1 MSNPERILVID
12 DEDVVREVF
21 QRLLKSEGYQADC
34 VVSGEEGLRIAR
46 DKEYDAVILDV
57 MMNGIGG
64 LGTLQELRKT
74 DPDIPIIMV
83 TAYASLENAIECM
96 KQGAFDYITKPFKN
110 DAVLLAVQ
118 KAIKQKQLLRENKNL
133 KSQLKGIFG
142 FENIVGHSEQMRKV
156 FDLVSQVA
164 PSRSTILI
172 TGESGTGKE
181 LIAKAIHFHSPRSG
195 KQFVPVNS
203 GSLPPDLLESNLFGH
218 LKGSFTGAIA
228 AKKGLFEVAD
238 GGSIFF
244 DEIGNINLDT
254 QAKLLRV
261 IQEKEFMRVGGV
273 DTIHVDVRI
282 IAATN
287 NDLYTLVK
295 EGRFR
300 EDLYYRLNVI
310 SIHLPPLRE
319 RMDDLPLLADF
330 FVQKYCKENEKPPLH
345 LTPQALNALMDYTWP
360 GNVRELENVIERAVV
375 LCRNEAIT
383 PDLLPDSIRERARPY
398 MIAEG
403 NLPFKDKVDHY
414 RKALI
419 MDALQKADGVQ
430 KEAAKLLR
438 IKPTTLNEMMKRYN
452 IRYPA

>member
-1 MSNPERILVID
+1 MSRPERILVID

-21 QRLLKSEGYQADC
+21 QRLLKSEGYHPELC
-34 VVSGEEGLRIAR
+34 TSGEDGLKLIRER
-46 DKEYDAVILDV
+46 EFDAVILDV

-64 LGTLQELRKT
+64 LATLQELRKM
-74 DPDIPIIMV
+74 DPDLPVLML

-110 DAVLLAVQ
+110 DEVMLAIQ
-118 KAIKQKQLLRENKNL
+118 KAIEQRTLLRENKNL

-142 FENIVGHSEQMRKV
+142 FENIIGHSEQMRKV

-181 LIAKAIHFHSPRSG
+181 LIAKAIHFHSPRAG
-195 KQFVPVNS
+195 KPFVVVNS

-218 LKGSFTGAIA
+218 MKGSFTGAVA

-238 GGSIFF
+238 GGSIFL
-244 DEIGNINLDT
+244 DEIGNIHLDT
-254 QAKLLRV
+254 QSKLLRV

-273 DTIHVDVRI
+273 DTVHVDVRI

-287 NDLYTLVK
+287 SELFSLVK
-295 EGRFR
+295 DGRFR

-310 SIHLPPLRE
+310 SIQLPPLRE
-319 RMDDLPLLADF
+319 RMDDIPLLSDYF
-330 FVQKYCKENEKPPLH
+330 IHKYCRENDKAPLH
-345 LTPQALNALMDYTWP
+345 LTPQALNALMDHHWP

-375 LCRNEAIT
+375 LCRGETIT
-383 PDLLPDSIRERARPY
+383 VDLLPENIWNKSKPY
-398 MIAEG
+398 LISDT
-403 NLPFKDKVDHY
+403 NLPFKEKVDQY
-414 RKALI
+414 RRLLI
-419 MDALQKADGVQ
+419 LDALQKAEGVQ
-430 KEAAKLLR
+430 KEAARLLR
-438 IKPTTLNEMMKRYN
+438 IKPTTLNEMIKRYN
-452 IRYPA
+452 IKSSV

>member
-12 DEDVVREVF
+12 DEEVVREIF
-21 QRLLKSEGYQADC
+21 QRLLKSSAYQADFSP
-34 VVSGEEGLRIAR
+34 SGEEGIKLAR
-46 DKEYDAVILDV
+46 EKEFDAVILDV
-57 MMNGIGG
+57 MMNGMGG
-64 LGTLQELRKT
+64 LATLQELRKT
-74 DPDIPIIMV
+74 DPDIPVIMV

-110 DAVLLAVQ
+110 DAVLLAIQ
-118 KAIKQKQLLRENKNL
+118 KALKQRSLLRENKNL
-133 KSQLKGIFG
+133 KSQLKEIYG

-156 FDLVSQVA
+156 FDLVLQVA

-181 LIAKAIHFHSPRSG
+181 LIAKAIHFHSPRAG
-195 KQFVPVNS
+195 RPFVVVNS

-228 AKKGLFEVAD
+228 SKKGLFEVAD

-244 DEIGNINLDT
+244 DEIGNITPDT
-254 QAKLLRV
+254 QSKLLRV

-273 DTIHVDVRI
+273 DTVHVDVRI

-287 NDLYTLVK
+287 SDLFAATK
-295 EGRFR
+295 DGRFR

-310 SIHLPPLRE
+310 SINLPALRE
-319 RMDDLPLLADF
+319 RMDDVPLLADH
-330 FVQKYCKENEKPPLH
+330 FVQKYCRENDKEPLH
-345 LTPQALNALMDYTWP
+345 LTPQALNALMDYSWP

-375 LCRNEAIT
+375 LCRGDAIT
-383 PDLLPDSIRERARPY
+383 ADLLPDVIREKARPFI
-398 MIAEG
+398 IAEG
-403 NLPFKDKVDHY
+403 NVPFKEKVDQF
-414 RKALI
+414 RKVLI
-419 MDALQKADGVQ
+419 LDALQKADGVQ
-430 KEAAKLLR
+430 KEAAKILR
-438 IKPTTLNEMMKRYN
+438 IKPTTLNEMMKRYS

>member
-1 MSNPERILVID
+1 MSRRERILVID

-21 QRLLKSEGYQADC
+21 QRLLKSEGYQAEFC
-34 VVSGEEGLRIAR
+34 TSGEEGLKLIRE
-46 DKEYDAVILDV
+46 KEFDAVILDV

-64 LGTLQELRKT
+64 LATLQELRKM
-74 DPDIPIIMV
+74 DSDVPVLML

-110 DAVLLAVQ
+110 DEVMLAVQ
-118 KAIKQKQLLRENKNL
+118 KAIEQRTLLRENKNL

-181 LIAKAIHFHSPRSG
+181 LIAKAIHFHSPRAG
-195 KQFVPVNS
+195 KPFVVVNS

-218 LKGSFTGAIA
+218 MKGSFTGAIA
-228 AKKGLFEVAD
+228 SKKGLFEVAD
-238 GGSIFF
+238 GGSIFL
-244 DEIGNINLDT
+244 DEIGNIHLDT
-254 QAKLLRV
+254 QSKLLRV

-273 DTIHVDVRI
+273 DTVHVDVRI

-287 NDLYTLVK
+287 SDLYTLVK
-295 EGRFR
+295 DGRFR

-310 SIHLPPLRE
+310 SILLPALRE
-319 RMDDLPLLADF
+319 RMDDIPLLADF
-330 FVQKYCKENEKPPLH
+330 FIQKYCRENDKQPLY
-345 LTPQALNALMDYTWP
+345 LTPQALNALMDYHWP

-375 LCRNEAIT
+375 LCRGETIT
-383 PDLLPDSIRERARPY
+383 VDLLPENIWNKSRSY
-398 MIAEG
+398 MIADT
-403 NLPFKDKVDHY
+403 NLPFKDKVDQY
-414 RKALI
+414 RKLLI
-419 MDALQKADGVQ
+419 LDALQKAAGVQ
-430 KEAAKLLR
+430 KEAARLLR
-438 IKPTTLNEMMKRYN
+438 IKPTTLNEMIKRYN
-452 IRYPA
+452 IKSPV

>member
-1 MSNPERILVID
+1 MSSLERILVID
-12 DEDVVREVF
+12 DEDVVREIF
-21 QRLLKSEGYQADC
+21 QHLLKTEGYNADFSP
-34 VVSGEEGLRIAR
+34 SGEDGLRMAR
-46 DKEYDAVILDV
+46 DREYDAVILDV

-74 DPDIPIIMV
+74 DPDIPVIMV

-110 DAVLLAVQ
+110 DAVMLAVQ
-118 KAIKQKQLLRENKNL
+118 KAIKQRALLRENKNL
-133 KSQLKGIFG
+133 KSQLKGIYG

-181 LIAKAIHFHSPRSG
+181 LIAKAIHFHSTRAG
-195 KQFVPVNS
+195 KPFVVVNS

-218 LKGSFTGAIA
+218 MKGSFTGAISS
-228 AKKGLFEVAD
+228 KKGLFEIAD

-244 DEIGNINLDT
+244 DEIGNINPDT
-254 QAKLLRV
+254 QSKLLRV

-273 DTIHVDVRI
+273 ETIHVDVRI

-287 NDLYTLVK
+287 SDLYGLVK
-295 EGRFR
+295 DGKFR

-310 SIHLPPLRE
+310 SIHLPSLRE
-319 RMDDLPLLADF
+319 RMEDVPLLADY
-330 FVQKYCKENEKPPLH
+330 FVERYCKENEKPPLH
-345 LTPQALNALMDYTWP
+345 LTPQALNALMDYSWP

-375 LCRNEAIT
+375 LCRGDSLTA
-383 PDLLPDSIRERARPY
+383 DLLPDTIRERARAY
-398 MIAEG
+398 MVAEG

-414 RKALI
+414 RKVLI
-419 MDALQKADGVQ
+419 MDALQKSEGVQ

-452 IRYPA
+452 IKYPA

>member
-1 MSNPERILVID
+1 MSNLERILVID
-12 DEDVVREVF
+12 DEDVVREIF
-21 QRLLKSEGYQADC
+21 QRLLKTEGYQADFC
-34 VVSGEEGLRIAR
+34 ASGEDGLKLAR
-46 DKEYDAVILDV
+46 EREYDAVIMDV

-64 LGTLQELRKT
+64 LGALQEIRKIDT
-74 DPDIPIIMV
+74 DIPVIMI

-96 KQGAFDYITKPFKN
+96 KHGAYDYITKPFKN
-110 DAVLLAVQ
+110 EAVLLAVE
-118 KAIKQKQLLRENKNL
+118 KAVKQRSLLRENKQL
-133 KSQLKGIFG
+133 KSQLKGIYG

-164 PSRSTILI
+164 PSRSTIMI

-181 LIAKAIHFHSPRSG
+181 LIAKSIHFHSPRSG
-195 KQFVPVNS
+195 KQFVVVNS

-228 AKKGLFEVAD
+228 SKKGLFEVAD

-244 DEIGNINLDT
+244 DEIGNISLDT

-273 DTIHVDVRI
+273 ETIHVDVRI

-287 NDLYTLVK
+287 SDLLALTR

-310 SIHLPPLRE
+310 SIHLPSLRD
-319 RMDDLPLLADF
+319 RMEDVPLLAQHF
-330 FVQKYCKENEKPPLH
+330 AQKYCKENEKPPLH
-345 LTPQALNALMDYTWP
+345 ITPQALNALMDYSWP

-375 LCRNEAIT
+375 LCRSDSIT
-383 PDLLPDSIRERARPY
+383 ADLLPDTIRDRGRGY
-398 MIAEG
+398 MIDDA

-414 RKALI
+414 RKLLI
-419 MDALQKADGVQ
+419 VDALQKSEGVQ
-430 KEAAKLLR
+430 KEAARLLR
-438 IKPTTLNEMMKRYN
+438 IKPTTLNEMIKRFN
-452 IRYPA
+452 IKTI

>member
-12 DEDVVREVF
+12 DEEVVREIF
-21 QRLLKSEGYQADC
+21 QRLLKSSAYQADFSP
-34 VVSGEEGLRIAR
+34 SGEEGIKLAR
-46 DKEYDAVILDV
+46 EKEFDAVILDV
-57 MMNGIGG
+57 MMNGMGG
-64 LGTLQELRKT
+64 LATLQELRKM
-74 DPDIPIIMV
+74 DPDIPVIMV

-118 KAIKQKQLLRENKNL
+118 KALKQRSLLRENKNL
-133 KSQLKGIFG
+133 KSQLKEIYG
-142 FENIVGHSEQMRKV
+142 FENIVGHSDQMRKV

-181 LIAKAIHFHSPRSG
+181 LIAKAIHFHSPRAG
-195 KQFVPVNS
+195 RPFVVVNS

-228 AKKGLFEVAD
+228 SKKGLFEVAD

-244 DEIGNINLDT
+244 DEIGNITPDT
-254 QAKLLRV
+254 QSKLLRV

-273 DTIHVDVRI
+273 DTVHVDVRI

-287 NDLYTLVK
+287 SDLFAATK
-295 EGRFR
+295 DGRFR

-310 SIHLPPLRE
+310 SINLPALRE
-319 RMDDLPLLADF
+319 RMDDVPLLADH
-330 FVQKYCKENEKPPLH
+330 FVQKYCRENDKEPLH
-345 LTPQALNALMDYTWP
+345 LTPQALNALMDYSWP

-375 LCRNEAIT
+375 LCRGDAIT
-383 PDLLPDSIRERARPY
+383 ADLLPDVIREKARPFI
-398 MIAEG
+398 IAEG
-403 NLPFKDKVDHY
+403 NVPFKEKVDQF
-414 RKALI
+414 RKVLI
-419 MDALQKADGVQ
+419 LDALQKAEGVQ
-430 KEAAKLLR
+430 KEAAKILR
-438 IKPTTLNEMMKRYN
+438 IKPTTLNEMMKRYS

>member
-1 MSNPERILVID
+1 MSNLERILVID
-12 DEDVVREVF
+12 DEDVVREIF
-21 QRLLKSEGYQADC
+21 QRLLKTEGYQADFC
-34 VVSGEEGLRIAR
+34 ASGEDGLKLAR
-46 DKEYDAVILDV
+46 EREYDAVIMDV

-64 LGTLQELRKT
+64 LGALQEIRKIDT
-74 DPDIPIIMV
+74 DIPVIMI

-96 KQGAFDYITKPFKN
+96 KHGAYDYITKPFKN
-110 DAVLLAVQ
+110 EAVLLAVE
-118 KAIKQKQLLRENKNL
+118 KAVKQRSLLRENKQL

-164 PSRSTILI
+164 PSRSTIMI

-181 LIAKAIHFHSPRSG
+181 LIAKSIHFHSPRSG
-195 KQFVPVNS
+195 KQFVVVNS

-228 AKKGLFEVAD
+228 SKKGLFEVAD

-244 DEIGNINLDT
+244 DEIGNISLDT

-273 DTIHVDVRI
+273 ETMHVDVRI

-287 NDLYTLVK
+287 SDLLALTR

-310 SIHLPPLRE
+310 SIHLPSLRD
-319 RMDDLPLLADF
+319 RMEDVPLLAQH

-345 LTPQALNALMDYTWP
+345 ITPQALNALMDYSWP

-375 LCRNEAIT
+375 LCRSDSIT
-383 PDLLPDSIRERARPY
+383 ADLLPDTIRDRGRGY
-398 MIAEG
+398 MIDDA

-414 RKALI
+414 RKLLI
-419 MDALQKADGVQ
+419 VDALQKSEGVQ
-430 KEAAKLLR
+430 KEAARLLR
-438 IKPTTLNEMMKRYN
+438 IKPTTLNEMIKRFN
-452 IRYPA
+452 IKTI

>member
-1 MSNPERILVID
+1 MSSQERLLVID
-12 DEDVVREVF
+12 DEDVVREIF
-21 QRLLKSEGYQADC
+21 QRLLKNQGYQGDFC
-34 VVSGEEGLRIAR
+34 TSGEEGLRLAR
-46 DKEYDAVILDV
+46 EKEYDAVILDV
-57 MMNGIGG
+57 MMNGMGG
-64 LGTLQELRKT
+64 LAALQEIRKI
-74 DPDIPIIMV
+74 DPDTPVIMI

-110 DAVLLAVQ
+110 DAVLLALD
-118 KAIKQKQLLRENKNL
+118 KAIKQRSLLRENKNL
-133 KSQLKGIFG
+133 KSQLKGIYG

-164 PSRSTILI
+164 PSRSTIMI

-181 LIAKAIHFHSPRSG
+181 LIAKAIHYHSPRSG
-195 KQFVPVNS
+195 KQFVVVNS

-228 AKKGLFEVAD
+228 SKKGLFEVAD

-244 DEIGNINLDT
+244 DEIGNISLDT

-273 DTIHVDVRI
+273 ETIHVDVRI

-287 NDLYTLVK
+287 SDLLALTR

-310 SIHLPPLRE
+310 SIQLPPLRD
-319 RMDDLPLLADF
+319 RMEDVPLLAQHF
-330 FVQKYCKENEKPPLH
+330 IQKYCKENEREPLH
-345 LTPQALNALMDYTWP
+345 ITPQALNALMDYSFP

-375 LCRNEAIT
+375 LCRGEVIT
-383 PDLLPDSIRERARPY
+383 ADLLPDMIRDRGRPF
-398 MIAEG
+398 MSDDA

-414 RKALI
+414 RRVLI
-419 MDALQKADGVQ
+419 MDALQKSEGVQ
-430 KEAAKLLR
+430 KEAARLLR
-438 IKPTTLNEMMKRYN
+438 IKPTTLNEMIKRFN
-452 IRYPA
+452 IRFPA

>member
-1 MSNPERILVID
+1 MSNQERILVID
-12 DEDVVREVF
+12 DEEVVREIF
-21 QRLLKSEGYQADC
+21 QRVLKSSGYETEVCA
-34 VVSGEEGLRIAR
+34 SGEEGLKASRER
-46 DKEYDAVILDV
+46 EFDAVVLDV

-64 LGTLQELRKT
+64 LATLQELRKM
-74 DPDIPIIMV
+74 DPDIPVIMV

-110 DAVLLAVQ
+110 EAVVLALQ
-118 KAIKQKQLLRENKNL
+118 KALKQRSLVRENKNL
-133 KSQLKGIFG
+133 KSQLKEIYG

-181 LIAKAIHFHSPRSG
+181 LIAKAIHFHSPRTG
-195 KQFVPVNS
+195 RPFVIVNS

-228 AKKGLFEVAD
+228 SKKGLFEVAD

-244 DEIGNINLDT
+244 DEIGNISPDT

-261 IQEKEFMRVGGV
+261 IQEKEFMRLGGV
-273 DTIHVDVRI
+273 ETIHVDVRI

-287 NDLYTLVK
+287 TDLFDATK
-295 EGRFR
+295 EGKFR

-310 SIHLPPLRE
+310 SIHLPALRE
-319 RMDDLPLLADF
+319 RMEDVPLLADH
-330 FVQKYCKENEKPPLH
+330 FVQKYCRENEKSPLH
-345 LTPQALNALMDYTWP
+345 LTPQALNALMDYSWP

-375 LCRNEAIT
+375 LSRGDAIT
-383 PDLLPDSIRERARPY
+383 ADLLPDTIREKARPFI
-398 MIAEG
+398 IAEG
-403 NLPFKDKVDHY
+403 NVPFKEKVDQF
-414 RKALI
+414 RRVLI
-419 MDALQKADGVQ
+419 LDALQKAEGVQ
-430 KEAAKLLR
+430 KEAARLLR

>member
-12 DEDVVREVF
+12 DEEVVREIF
-21 QRLLKSEGYQADC
+21 QRLLKSSAYQADFSP
-34 VVSGEEGLRIAR
+34 SGEEGIKLAR
-46 DKEYDAVILDV
+46 EKEFDAVILDV
-57 MMNGIGG
+57 MMNGMGG
-64 LGTLQELRKT
+64 LATLQELRKT
-74 DPDIPIIMV
+74 DPDIPVIMV

-110 DAVLLAVQ
+110 DAVLLAIQ
-118 KAIKQKQLLRENKNL
+118 KALKQRSLLRENKNL
-133 KSQLKGIFG
+133 KSQLKEIYG

-156 FDLVSQVA
+156 FDLVLQVA

-181 LIAKAIHFHSPRSG
+181 LIAKAIHFHSPRAG
-195 KQFVPVNS
+195 RPFVVVNS

-228 AKKGLFEVAD
+228 SKKGLFEVAD

-244 DEIGNINLDT
+244 DEIGNITPDT
-254 QAKLLRV
+254 QSKLLRV

-273 DTIHVDVRI
+273 DTVHVDVRI

-287 NDLYTLVK
+287 SDLFAATK
-295 EGRFR
+295 DGRFR

-310 SIHLPPLRE
+310 SINLPALRE
-319 RMDDLPLLADF
+319 RMDDVPLLADH
-330 FVQKYCKENEKPPLH
+330 FVQKYCRENDKEPLH
-345 LTPQALNALMDYTWP
+345 LTPQALNALMDYSWP

-375 LCRNEAIT
+375 LCRGDAIT
-383 PDLLPDSIRERARPY
+383 ADLLPDIIREKARPFI
-398 MIAEG
+398 IAEG
-403 NLPFKDKVDHY
+403 NVPFKEKVDQF
-414 RKALI
+414 RKVLI
-419 MDALQKADGVQ
+419 LDALQKADGVQ
-430 KEAAKLLR
+430 KEAAKILR
-438 IKPTTLNEMMKRYN
+438 IKPTTLNEMMKRYS